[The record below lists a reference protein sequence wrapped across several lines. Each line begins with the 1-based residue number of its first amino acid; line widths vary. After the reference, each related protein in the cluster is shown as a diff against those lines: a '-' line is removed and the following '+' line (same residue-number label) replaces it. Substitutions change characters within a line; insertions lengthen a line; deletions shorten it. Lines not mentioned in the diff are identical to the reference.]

1 MKGELLMTLL
11 QEYKNSLK
19 MAEVEEPLDLFFY
32 RPIAFGIVKLI
43 YRLPITPNQVTLLSL
58 GAGLAA
64 AYCFSLGTGGA
75 LIAAAIWYA
84 VANILDCCDGMLARL
99 QGSGSPLGRLVD
111 GIADWA
117 IAVAIFVGL
126 GIGLEISTGDP
137 AVWYLVVAGGLT
149 SALHAVVFD
158 LHQQEYL
165 SGVRG
170 DRSFHSKETEKV
182 EKELGE
188 LRGKKGAWWRKA
200 VLRTYMQYLKVQG
213 PVKGKS
219 ENKHQ
224 VPPEVFRQHNR
235 RVMRWWTLLGTTTN
249 RTLLI
254 LAALLHAPFAFL
266 WIVVVAGNLYL
277 LFMLLQ
283 QRIASRRM
291 VTLAP

>member
-111 GIADWA
+111 GIADWV

-188 LRGKKGAWWRKA
+188 LRGKKGNWWRKA

-219 ENKHQ
+219 ENKRQ
-224 VPPEVFRQHNR
+224 VAPEVFRQYNR